1 MATLSSPDCRII
13 PSVSDRFLFGAN
25 CTTNGC
31 HPAGQIV
38 VASRTVTTAPLNL
51 SSSSCFT
58 EEMTVL
64 PDTPE
69 MTAVVNEIYEK
80 QELEKITTNIQNI
93 VSLLLNS

>member
-1 MATLSSPDCRII
+1 MATLSSPDCRIL

-25 CTTNGC
+25 CTTDGC
-31 HPAGQIV
+31 YPAGQIV

-58 EEMTVL
+58 EEMTIL
-64 PDTPE
+64 PGTPE
-69 MTAVVNEIYEK
+69 MTTVEIYEK